1 MDDLLDLLRG
11 LVLPLF
17 LGVAG
22 CTVRL
27 MRFGVRSLRQLAASL
42 ITACFVAVIVHW
54 GLDMFDLCPTVDAA
68 IIGFCSYMGG
78 SLLDAAQEKA
88 VKAVDCLPTPGSGG
102 N

>member
-11 LVLPLF
+11 LLLPVVIGITACF
-17 LGVAG
+17 
-22 CTVRL
+22 VRL
-27 MRFGVRSLRQLAASL
+27 ARFGVRSWRQLAASL
-42 ITACFVAVIVHW
+42 STACFVAVLVHW
-54 GLDMFDLCPTVDAA
+54 GLDLLDLPATVDAA
-68 IIGFCSYMGG
+68 IVGLTSYMGG